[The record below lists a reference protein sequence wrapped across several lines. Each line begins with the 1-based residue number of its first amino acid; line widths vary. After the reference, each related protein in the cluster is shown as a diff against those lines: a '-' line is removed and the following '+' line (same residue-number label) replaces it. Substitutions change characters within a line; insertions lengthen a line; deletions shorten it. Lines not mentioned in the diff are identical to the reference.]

1 MCVVYRLTMQT
12 QDSAQD
18 VDFHRQRKAIW
29 EVEGWEKRKNEALNE
44 LTNPQFIKFF
54 MGMQRGD

>member
-1 MCVVYRLTMQT
+1 MQT